1 MDAIITKAKEL
12 LSKVITWFNS
22 SKKPQDPSQTTYNLR
37 AQTEYQKK
45 LSAFTAEN
53 GSPTDVQDAILY
65 AQAYQTQI
73 IKNPSAA
80 KFPAMDEFSVSVNE
94 GTYTVSGYLD
104 ATNSYGA
111 QVRGEMKL
119 NLTKLNG
126 KWVCTDKHT
135 DIRTLYMYIVIGSII
150 LSIIGIIYYSAQL
163 SQF

>member
-12 LSKVITWFNS
+12 LNKVIMWFNS

-45 LSAFTAEN
+45 LSAFTKEN
-53 GSPTDVQDAILY
+53 GSPTDTQDAILY
-65 AQAYQTQI
+65 AQAYQMQI
-73 IKNPSAA
+73 IKNPAAA
-80 KFPAMDEFSVSVNE
+80 KFPSMDEFSVSVNE
-94 GTYTVSGYLD
+94 GTYAVAGYLD

-119 NLTKLNG
+119 NLVKMDG

-135 DIRTLYMYIVIGSII
+135 NIMNIYIYFIIGSIV
-150 LSIIGIIYYSAQL
+150 LSLIACFYYMAQL
-163 SQF
+163 SKF